1 MDGCFVVT
9 GFYVKQQFAISKD
22 MNTLM
27 NEARGISAIVIMWL
41 LYKPLLRCLGERG
54 CIIMGLCVNFGY
66 FLGYLLV
73 VSNLTWVFIFTVLGM
88 LGIVNY
94 PSISSVK
101 SQKCSPAEQ
110 GQVLGSLSAIQS
122 LSICIGPLIFNNSY
136 ALTTNSHGKEW
147 MKHTLGFIVP
157 EKAIWYLGL
166 VITFAAMCVSFTVPD
181 PADIYV
187 PGADENLSITNS
199 EIARRIRL
207 SPDLKGKSEQEV
219 ANVVQEALEEQAR
232 LRQTTLVRLL
242 APVLHPAG
250 TASTAS
256 LASACSCAR
265 VRQRDTGLSVRTAC
279 SLTAPHALRRVSVHW
294 LTLMLCNVVCD
305 VCNAL
310 LACLLA
316 SLLACDRMRRRRWP
330 TIARTRRPPRRLRR
344 RLRGHRQSR
353 EPRRVTRSLC
363 TLARQAPAMA
373 TIGATPKPNVRT
385 VQRERETVRK
395 HKSQLVPWLVGLDRC
410 PFLMRG

>member
-1 MDGCFVVT
+1 
-9 GFYVKQQFAISKD
+9 VKQQFAISKD
-22 MNTLM
+22 INTLM

-147 MKHTLGFIVP
+147 MRHTLGFIVP

-256 LASACSCAR
+256 LASACSRASERHRPVCPHRMLADR
-265 VRQRDTGLSVRTAC
+265 ATC
-279 SLTAPHALRRVSVHW
+279 TAPRVCPLADPDALQCGLRRVQRA
-294 LTLMLCNVVCD
+294 TC
-305 VCNAL
+305 L
-310 LACLLA
+310 LACF
-316 SLLACDRMRRRRWP
+316 LACLRQNAAAKMADYRKNAP
-330 TIARTRRPPRRLRR
+330 ASETITSP
-344 RLRGHRQSR
+344 
-353 EPRRVTRSLC
+353 
-363 TLARQAPAMA
+363 LARAPPVARATASHPFTLYPGQAGTGHGDYRRYAEA
-373 TIGATPKPNVRT
+373 
-385 VQRERETVRK
+385 
-395 HKSQLVPWLVGLDRC
+395 
-410 PFLMRG
+410 